1 MKTNNIFSVLNQ
13 PDSDSSDD
21 SKPDKKAKQ
30 TKPSQPESKANPN
43 EGSIFSKK
51 KGKAKKNDIN
61 KKRAMANA
69 KKDSKG
75 PTQMADDS
83 APAEDSQA
91 QADPSK
97 PVISDKD
104 APAEPNANHKTPK
117 DQGTPNQAQRKSS
130 EPVMHQYVD
139 GQLVPIN
146 SLDDLKPSPLKPEP
160 APVTTSLPTNPEFI
174 GFPEQV
180 PKESKYGKI
189 GL

>member
-83 APAEDSQA
+83 APAEDSLA

-104 APAEPNANHKTPK
+104 APAEPNGTFFSQITNLANHKTPK

-130 EPVMHQYVD
+130 EPVMHR
-139 GQLVPIN
+139 
-146 SLDDLKPSPLKPEP
+146 
-160 APVTTSLPTNPEFI
+160 NP
-174 GFPEQV
+174 P
-180 PKESKYGKI
+180 
-189 GL
+189 